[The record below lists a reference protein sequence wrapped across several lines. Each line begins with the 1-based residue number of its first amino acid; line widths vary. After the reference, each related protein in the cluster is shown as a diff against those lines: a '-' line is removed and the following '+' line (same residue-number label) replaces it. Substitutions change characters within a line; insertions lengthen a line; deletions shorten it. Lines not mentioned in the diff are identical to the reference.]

1 MCRRSK
7 IPIVLILGV
16 AGFVLRSHGTL
27 PDNDNFATRFVL
39 VGTNVTAGGSNA
51 GATEEPGEPDPSL
64 LGEKSVWWTWT
75 APRDGGLTLTTTGSD
90 FDTMLTL
97 FTGNSL
103 TNLTF
108 VAFNDEDPLTT
119 NTSRITMNV
128 AAGMV
133 YQIAVDGYIG
143 ATGQISLQLV
153 LGPLVPPPPND
164 NFADRITLTG
174 THLVNVSGSN
184 VGASTEPG
192 EPFHADVLGG
202 KSVWWTW
209 TAPSSGRVTLI
220 TRGSS
225 FDTVLG
231 VYTGNSVANLVFVAG
246 NDDDPL
252 SSDGVESRAT
262 FPVTG
267 GIAYQIAVDGYDGVS
282 GDILLRL
289 DLDSALPVPAN
300 DNFANRIPLTGG
312 DITTNGSNV
321 DATFETGEPMHLD
334 IFGGKSVWWTWTAPS
349 SGGVT
354 LTTSGS
360 SFDTLLCVYEG
371 NSVSNLVFVA
381 GNDDDPLS
389 SDAVESRATFPVTGG
404 TAYEIAVDGYDGAS
418 GDITLHLALGSA
430 DPVPANDDFANAIAL
445 TGTNVTVTG
454 SNAGATFEVGEPLP
468 DGAYGGKSIWWRWTA
483 PGPGFVTVD
492 TIGSVYDTE
501 LAVYTGSSVSN
512 LVQIA
517 SDDESGGDYTSLVTF
532 TTKSNVTYRIAVDG
546 YDGDFGDTTLHVRF
560 TPVSY
565 SLTVSANPPSGG
577 SVSISPPAEPDGNYA
592 PGEVVTLTATPVA
605 GSAFT
610 DWTGNI
616 TSTNNP
622 VVLTMNSDKTIAAG
636 FSVQTAPTLAAYQL
650 QSPESIRTNG
660 FQLLLTGLA
669 NFSYALE
676 GSSNFTDWISFQTNL
691 AVSNQVELRDTT
703 AGKAPVRFY
712 RVRLVQ

>member
-7 IPIVLILGV
+7 IPIVLMLGV

-262 FPVTG
+262 FPV
-267 GIAYQIAVDGYDGVS
+267 S
-282 GDILLRL
+282 
-289 DLDSALPVPAN
+289 
-300 DNFANRIPLTGG
+300 
-312 DITTNGSNV
+312 
-321 DATFETGEPMHLD
+321 
-334 IFGGKSVWWTWTAPS
+334 
-349 SGGVT
+349 
-354 LTTSGS
+354 
-360 SFDTLLCVYEG
+360 
-371 NSVSNLVFVA
+371 
-381 GNDDDPLS
+381 
-389 SDAVESRATFPVTGG
+389 GG
-404 TAYEIAVDGYDGAS
+404 TAYQIAVDGYDGAS
-418 GDITLHLALGSA
+418 GDIALHLALGSA

-546 YDGDFGDTTLHVRF
+546 YDGDFGDT
-560 TPVSY
+560 
-565 SLTVSANPPSGG
+565 
-577 SVSISPPAEPDGNYA
+577 
-592 PGEVVTLTATPVA
+592 
-605 GSAFT
+605 
-610 DWTGNI
+610 
-616 TSTNNP
+616 
-622 VVLTMNSDKTIAAG
+622 K
-636 FSVQTAPTLAAYQL
+636 
-650 QSPESIRTNG
+650 
-660 FQLLLTGLA
+660 
-669 NFSYALE
+669 
-676 GSSNFTDWISFQTNL
+676 
-691 AVSNQVELRDTT
+691 
-703 AGKAPVRFY
+703 
-712 RVRLVQ
+712 